1 MGIGGLGFSQY
12 AKIWGLILG
21 IQGILE
27 VSLID
32 R

>member
-1 MGIGGLGFSQY
+1 MGIGGWGFSQY

-27 VSLID
+27 GSMIG
-32 R
+32 